1 MAPKSKVSGFAGSAR
16 ISRLSGPAL
25 AATEKH
31 GKRTDLKGPARAVV
45 AVPPVTSTGLDLADL
60 HEAHIEGAAVH
71 KSKTKALHMLVQFPT
86 ELVDGENPDL
96 MLKLARKF
104 ATSVFGDAAIFGDRI
119 DRDEK
124 SRHVVDLFLAP
135 KYEKKTKHTS
145 KLAISTTKHLK
156 DLAARY
162 DRAPTLR
169 GQGQALQDAFAD
181 FLRAEGYTGVMRG
194 QPKKLPGNDR
204 REPEELE
211 AERLAE
217 LASGLI
223 DTMKPPTRLD
233 LVRPDAWFANFLDK
247 VRADMEPLLLEA
259 SKTAAERVR
268 RIEAEKRASE
278 AENAASDALRRASEA
293 EKEAERKADQRARER
308 EAKAG
313 EAEAKAQMIYDRYS
327 KLLMEGT
334 LAQVRESEAPLR
346 ESEDRR
352 KQAEEES
359 ARLRA
364 ENSRLTALL
373 DLFKRA
379 IEKFVPQSIR
389 DTLWNAVNAAWARHE
404 ANPDRG
410 KQPEQTAEP
419 APMSKPESG
428 SRPAPVPP
436 RFSGPGMG

>member
-31 GKRTDLKGPARAVV
+31 GKRTDLKGPARAVI
-45 AVPPVTSTGLDLADL
+45 AVPPVTSTGLNLADL

-156 DLAARY
+156 DLAAKY
-162 DRAPTLR
+162 ERAPTLR

-181 FLRAEGYTGVMRG
+181 FLRIEGYTAVKRG

-204 REPEELE
+204 LEPEELE
-211 AERLAE
+211 AERLDE
-217 LASGLI
+217 LAANLI
-223 DTMKPPTRLD
+223 DNMKPPTRLD
-233 LVRPDAWFANFLDK
+233 LVRPDAWFANFLDNA
-247 VRADMEPLLLEA
+247 RSDMEPLLLEA

-278 AENAASDALRRASEA
+278 AENAASEAYRRAQEA
-293 EKEAERKADQRARER
+293 AADAERKADQRVRDR
-308 EAKAG
+308 EAKAE
-313 EAEAKAQMIYDRYS
+313 EAEAKAKMLSDRYAHM
-327 KLLMEGT
+327 LMKE
-334 LAQVRESEAPLR
+334 AVSRNSEAEAPIR
-346 ESEDRR
+346 EAEDRR
-352 KQAEEES
+352 KRAEQEA

-364 ENSRLTALL
+364 ENSRLNALL

-389 DTLWNAVNAAWARHE
+389 DTLMGAVNAAWAKHD

-410 KQPEQTAEP
+410 KQPEKTAAPEP
-419 APMSKPESG
+419 KSKPDSG

-436 RFSGPGMG
+436 RSGPGMG